1 MCHYVRFI
9 FYFSS
14 LASYFLINRSLSL
27 SFFID
32 WFFYLTLVALIA
44 SVIGDAFLVLPVV
57 FPVGVVS
64 FGCAQVMYT
73 VMFGARGLPN
83 STWPQIIV
91 LLLLVGG
98 VCIGLFMV
106 LRDPMYNLFKN
117 YLNVRMVVLIVVYFS
132 LISMMLWSAL
142 LQHAVISSVQSV
154 LALVGGI
161 LFFISDLMIAVSAVF
176 SSHWIFKRRILV
188 MMTYYFAQLLIA
200 MSVLLLC

>member
-98 VCIGLFMV
+98 VCIGLFFGT
-106 LRDPMYNLFKN
+106 P
-117 YLNVRMVVLIVVYFS
+117 
-132 LISMMLWSAL
+132 
-142 LQHAVISSVQSV
+142 
-154 LALVGGI
+154 
-161 LFFISDLMIAVSAVF
+161 
-176 SSHWIFKRRILV
+176 
-188 MMTYYFAQLLIA
+188 
-200 MSVLLLC
+200 